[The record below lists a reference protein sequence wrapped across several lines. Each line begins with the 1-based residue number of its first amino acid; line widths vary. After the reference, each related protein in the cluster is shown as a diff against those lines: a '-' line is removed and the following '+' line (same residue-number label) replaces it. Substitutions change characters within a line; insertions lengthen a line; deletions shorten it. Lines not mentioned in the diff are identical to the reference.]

1 MQGGDSNI
9 VGEAKEWAVKARET
23 VENVG
28 EKAKETIETALDAA
42 KKSEELVR
50 DSSTTI
56 MAEADTNSHLYILW
70 FFLFLSL

>member
-9 VGEAKEWAVKARET
+9 VRVEKEGAVKAREV

-28 EKAKETIETALDAA
+28 EKAKETVETALDAT

-56 MAEADTNSHLYILW
+56 MVEADTNAHLYILW